1 MSSRDAA
8 NATVPEETEETEAAV
23 EVHGSRRCYRKVVM
37 VEEWKYDTME
47 TCNHSYDKVG
57 GGRVGGELCIMIC
70 NCSEVPHELRDPVR
84 GAPAGGVQGAIREGL
99 PHQD

>member
-1 MSSRDAA
+1 MESRHLVENRAA
-8 NATVPEETEETEAAV
+8 SERTREEETEAAA

-57 GGRVGGELCIMIC
+57 GRKGWRMNMNNL
-70 NCSEVPHELRDPVR
+70 
-84 GAPAGGVQGAIREGL
+84 
-99 PHQD
+99 

>member
-1 MSSRDAA
+1 MSSRAAA
-8 NATVPEETEETEAAV
+8 NATVPEEEETEAAV

-57 GGRVGGELCIMIC
+57 GGRVGGELSIIIC

-84 GAPAGGVQGAIREGL
+84 GAPAGGVQGAVRQGL

>member
-57 GGRVGGELCIMIC
+57 G
-70 NCSEVPHELRDPVR
+70 
-84 GAPAGGVQGAIREGL
+84 REGWRRIIYNYL
-99 PHQD
+99 